1 MAKRGVSLEVLQRL
15 DYCGLTCRVAMTAPD
30 SPIPLRPDGSNG
42 DGSVLRVSSILSNV
56 VGMAELTPNLNIEI
70 TGTGPTI
77 VLSHGV
83 GSSASV
89 WNGWV
94 PVLSPNYQ
102 VVAWDQPGHGQ
113 SMHAEPEAY
122 GPKLAYESLE
132 RVIGASSEVI
142 LVGHSLGGY
151 LSARF
156 AIANPSRVRALV
168 LVATGPGF
176 RNPEA
181 LAKWNS
187 SVRRGAEKQRSPQN
201 LVGLHEDSYVIDH
214 LADLSCPT
222 MVLVGSEDAAFL
234 GATDY
239 IEKKVPGIIRHT
251 IDGAGH
257 MMPET
262 HGAELANIVKNF
274 LQTI

>member
-1 MAKRGVSLEVLQRL
+1 
-15 DYCGLTCRVAMTAPD
+15 
-30 SPIPLRPDGSNG
+30 
-42 DGSVLRVSSILSNV
+42 
-56 VGMAELTPNLNIEI
+56 MAETLPNLHIDI

-77 VLSHGV
+77 VFSHGV
-83 GSSASV
+83 GSSADL

-94 PVLSPNYQ
+94 PVLSPPYR
-102 VVAWDQPGHGQ
+102 VVAWDQPGHGF
-113 SMHAEPEAY
+113 SGNAEAEAY
-122 GPKLAYESLE
+122 GPTLAYESLQ
-132 RVIGASSEVI
+132 RAIGDSPEVI

-156 AIANPSRVRALV
+156 AIANPSRVLALV

-181 LAKWNS
+181 LDKWNAS
-187 SVRRGAEKQRSPQN
+187 IRRSAVKHGCPQN

-214 LADLSCPT
+214 LADITCPT

-239 IEKKVPGIIRHT
+239 IEKKIPGIIRHT
-251 IDGAGH
+251 IEDAGH
-257 MMPET
+257 MMPDT
-262 HGAELANIVKNF
+262 HGSELAHLVKHFLSHEPNF
-274 LQTI
+274 HH

>member
-1 MAKRGVSLEVLQRL
+1 
-15 DYCGLTCRVAMTAPD
+15 MTE
-30 SPIPLRPDGSNG
+30 RPP
-42 DGSVLRVSSILSNV
+42 
-56 VGMAELTPNLNIEI
+56 TLNIET

-77 VLSHGV
+77 LFSHGV

-89 WNGWV
+89 WNGWL
-94 PVLSPNYQ
+94 PVLSPSYR
-102 VVAWDQPGHGQ
+102 VVAWDQPGHGL
-113 SMHAEPEAY
+113 SAPVAPDAY
-122 GPKLAYESLE
+122 GPSLAYGSLCQ
-132 RVIGASSEVI
+132 VIGDSDDII

-156 AIANPSRVRALV
+156 TILNPTRVRALI

-181 LAKWNS
+181 MTKWNND
-187 SVRRGAEKQRSPQN
+187 VHRGAEKRGRPET
-201 LVGLHEDSYVIDH
+201 LAGLHEDSYVIDH
-214 LADLSCPT
+214 LADITCPA
-222 MVLVGSEDAAFL
+222 MVLVGSEDAAFV

-239 IEKKVPGIIRHT
+239 IEKKVPGIIRRT

-257 MMPET
+257 MVPET
-262 HGAELANIVKNF
+262 HGTELASIVKDF

>member
-1 MAKRGVSLEVLQRL
+1 M
-15 DYCGLTCRVAMTAPD
+15 
-30 SPIPLRPDGSNG
+30 LRRTK
-42 DGSVLRVSSILSNV
+42 LLCNV
-56 VGMAELTPNLNIEI
+56 VGMAESTLNLNIEI

-83 GSSASV
+83 GSSAKV

-94 PVLSPNYQ
+94 PVLSPRFQ
-102 VVAWDQPGHGQ
+102 VVAWDQPGHGS
-113 SMHAEPEAY
+113 SMHAEPDQY
-122 GPKLAYESLE
+122 GPTLAYESLE
-132 RVIGASSEVI
+132 QVVGESSEVI

-156 AIANPSRVRALV
+156 AIANPPRVRALV

-187 SVRRGAEKQRSPQN
+187 GVRRGAEKQASPQN

-214 LADLSCPT
+214 LSDISCPT
-222 MVLVGSEDAAFL
+222 MVLVGSEDTAFL

-239 IEKKVPGIIRHT
+239 IEKKIAGIIRRT
-251 IDGAGH
+251 IHGAGH

-262 HGAELANIVKNF
+262 HGAELANIVKDF